1 MAKTSIS
8 SKYLLS
14 RCASFAAN
22 LLPDGTECYREED
35 PEIPSAAISG
45 YVVR

>member
-14 RCASFAAN
+14 RCASVAAN
-22 LLPDGTECYREED
+22 LLPNGTERYRED

-45 YVVR
+45 YVIR